1 MFSVYRLF
9 LFLDNAAISSVGKKS
24 MLKLSQRMTE
34 NFCRGVCA
42 SSSQKWSRLEVG
54 NIDEDVRIMTR
65 KNVDDSGEPPGIL
78 LSAATSVWVPVSP
91 RRLFD
96 FLRDEL
102 LRSEWDILSNGGP
115 MQEIAHISKGQDHSN
130 SVSLLRSTVSIY
142 VCMHVSEMKPVVI

>member
-1 MFSVYRLF
+1 MFSFSFIFIYLFFF
-9 LFLDNAAISSVGKKS
+9 LFVKNAAISSIGKKS
-24 MLKLSQRMTE
+24 MLKLAQRMTE

-65 KNVDDSGEPPGIL
+65 KNVDDPGEPPGIL

-102 LRSEWDILSNGGP
+102 MRSEWDILSNGGP
-115 MQEIAHISKGQDHSN
+115 MQEIACIAKGQDHSN
-130 SVSLLRSTVSIY
+130 SVSLLRSTVSI
-142 VCMHVSEMKPVVI
+142 